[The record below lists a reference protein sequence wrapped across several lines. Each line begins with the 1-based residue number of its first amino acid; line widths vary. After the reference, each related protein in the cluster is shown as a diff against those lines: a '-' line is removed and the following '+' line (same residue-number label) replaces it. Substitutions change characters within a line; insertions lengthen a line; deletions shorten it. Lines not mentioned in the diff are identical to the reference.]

1 MAFDADLT
9 PLGGTGVVTER
20 EEAVLAAVGI
30 GSVEELVSA
39 ITDNPTGVARVLGA
53 SGESSKRLWLEH
65 SRASRQRCNKL
76 SRRRTPGTLP
86 ARFPLR
92 DGEAS

>member
-53 SGESSKRLWLEH
+53 SGEHVEEIVA
-65 SRASRQRCNKL
+65 RAQPCISPAMQQALAAAHTRYATGAL
-76 SRRRTPGTLP
+76 PPTRR
-86 ARFPLR
+86 
-92 DGEAS
+92 